1 METSNNTIQELN
13 FRFSAKVLVN
23 NEVRLSIDF
32 DFGGD
37 YTPET
42 KSEIVGTIRAKFMRF
57 MVLNKR
63 YKSNIISSKDR
74 IDFQFL
80 YGNKLYST
88 TEIGVQ
94 TNVHFRFNKTIE
106 QKIEQF
112 IADAYDFGQV
122 DLIEDAEHICV

>member
-1 METSNNTIQELN
+1 MKTSNNT
-13 FRFSAKVLVN
+13 FAAKVLVN

-37 YTPET
+37 YAPEN
-42 KSEIVGTIRAKFMRF
+42 KSEIVGTIRAKFIRF
-57 MVLNKR
+57 MELNKR

-74 IDFQFL
+74 IDFQFS
-80 YGNKLYST
+80 YGGKIYST

-94 TNVHFRFNKTIE
+94 TNVHFRFSKTIE

-112 IADAYDFGQV
+112 IADAFDFGQI
-122 DLIEDAEHICV
+122 DLIEDAKYIA